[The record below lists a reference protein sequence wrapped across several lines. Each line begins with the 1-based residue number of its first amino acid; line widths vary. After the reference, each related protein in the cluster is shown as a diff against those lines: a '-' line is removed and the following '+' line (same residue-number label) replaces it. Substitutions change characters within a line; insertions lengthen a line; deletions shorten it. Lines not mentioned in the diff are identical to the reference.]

1 MTLDEIRYLAAAGE
15 SEMVEFKKSTA
26 TLARA
31 GESLCAFLN
40 GHGGRVVIGVTPGGK
55 VVGQEVSDSTL
66 RDVAAMIEKFEP
78 PAAISLQRVQ
88 SGDGKEVVVLSTPQ
102 PVQGGPF
109 TWGGRAYRR
118 IGTATSGMPQAQY
131 ERLLLDRAHLRHR
144 WENQPAEGVK
154 LEDLDREEI
163 LRTREL
169 AIQQNRISAGTSLDP
184 GEVLDRLKLREH
196 GVILRAAHML
206 YGTHFSSDYPQTL
219 LKLGRFRGTTIIGD
233 ILDNRQD
240 HMHAFAMVREAMA
253 WLERM
258 MPLSA
263 RFPVGRIE
271 REDRF
276 PVPTA
281 ALREAILNAVMHR
294 DYSDPSGY
302 VAIAVFDDR
311 IEVISIG
318 RLPTGITASAL
329 SGPHISNPPNPLIAG
344 AFHRTGAVEVWGRGT
359 NRVIDECLRH
369 GIEAPTFEERSR
381 AVIVT
386 FRAELVPG
394 QTGQVTPQVT
404 PQVASVLQAARS
416 PSSGDELLATAGL
429 KDRVHFLKAYLQPL
443 LDAGWL
449 EMTIPDKPRSS
460 KQRYQTTAAGLRT
473 LEESEN

>member
-1 MTLDEIRYLAAAGE
+1 M
-15 SEMVEFKKSTA
+15 
-26 TLARA
+26 
-31 GESLCAFLN
+31 
-40 GHGGRVVIGVTPGGK
+40 IGACSPGK
-55 VVGQEVSDSTL
+55 
-66 RDVAAMIEKFEP
+66 
-78 PAAISLQRVQ
+78 
-88 SGDGKEVVVLSTPQ
+88 
-102 PVQGGPF
+102 
-109 TWGGRAYRR
+109 
-118 IGTATSGMPQAQY
+118 
-131 ERLLLDRAHLRHR
+131 
-144 WENQPAEGVK
+144 
-154 LEDLDREEI
+154 
-163 LRTREL
+163 
-169 AIQQNRISAGTSLDP
+169 
-184 GEVLDRLKLREH
+184 
-196 GVILRAAHML
+196 
-206 YGTHFSSDYPQTL
+206 
-219 LKLGRFRGTTIIGD
+219 
-233 ILDNRQD
+233 
-240 HMHAFAMVREAMA
+240 HAFAMVREAMA

-386 FRAELVPG
+386 FRAEIMPGAADANAPSRHQVGTKLAPSRQQVLVMESARNA
-394 QTGQVTPQVT
+394 TPLAELIELCGRSDRT
-404 PQVASVLQAARS
+404 KFRNDVL
-416 PSSGDELLATAGL
+416 
-429 KDRVHFLKAYLQPL
+429 KPL
-443 LDAGWL
+443 LETGWL
-449 EMTIPDKPRSS
+449 EMTIPNKPRSS
-460 KQRYQTTAAGLRT
+460 KQRYRTTEAGVRALA
-473 LEESEN
+473 EKQK